1 MGLLDAFALA
11 TAVNEAPDIAD
22 ALQRYAAL
30 RRFHVRLYQAASR
43 LFTPFYQSDSRL
55 LPLLRDRLVPPLARL
70 PGIDRQLALLVAGL
84 YGDPLR
90 ALKLGLAFPGKA
102 ALVSMQA

>member
-1 MGLLDAFALA
+1 M
-11 TAVNEAPDIAD
+11 
-22 ALQRYAAL
+22 
-30 RRFHVRLYQAASR
+30 
-43 LFTPFYQSDSRL
+43 FTPFYQSDSYV

-90 ALKLGLAFPGKA
+90 ALKLGPAFPA
-102 ALVSMQA
+102 NPDLASVRA